1 MINIEQKLE
10 DCIKTNTELIE
21 SMIFVN
27 DEYTTPHNKRVMKNE
42 INSITFSD

>member
-1 MINIEQKLE
+1 MINIKQKL
-10 DCIKTNTELIE
+10 DDWIKIKTELIE